1 MRSREKLSLKPR
13 KTPAHVLARQRELYR
28 IRKEKSH
35 KLSDTESPK
44 KEKRERAE
52 RERRERKSSPEGE
65 KNKPW
70 SKVATRKTAPHI
82 LIKRKEQYYRKKA
95 QKALEL
101 QNPNKKW
108 VRSSYP

>member
-1 MRSREKLSLKPR
+1 MSKPR

-35 KLSDTESPK
+35 KLSDSEANPK
-44 KEKRERAE
+44 KERRERTEKE
-52 RERRERKSSPEGE
+52 REKRERKSSPEGE

-101 QNPNKKW
+101 QNPNKK
-108 VRSSYP
+108 